1 MDLPAIQAALR
12 ERNIDA
18 WLFYDHHHRDPI
30 AYRVLGL
37 PQSLMV
43 TRRWFYLIPA
53 QGDPVKLVHK
63 IESGHL
69 DSLPGKKHLYAA
81 WPELFEN
88 LKLMLS
94 NHRDIAMEYS
104 PNNLVFTISLVDGG
118 TLELIRGLGKNV
130 VSSGDLVALFEATW
144 NAEQIKSHFAARDGI
159 DSITAA
165 AFQQIGQRARNGGV
179 KEHEMQQ
186 WLLEAFRREDLV
198 TEDPPVVAVNA
209 NSGNP
214 HYEPHAE
221 NSASIAEGDFVLL
234 DIWAKK
240 NTPGA
245 VYYDITWTGFVGSA
259 PSGRMRE
266 IFEVVR
272 GARDAGVKTVVEGIA
287 GGRTLCGWEVDRA
300 TRNHIKKSGFGEY
313 FIHRTGHSIGTSVH
327 ANGANMDDLEIHD
340 ERRILPNSCF
350 SIEPGIYLPEFG
362 VRSEVNVLVRQKS
375 AEVTG
380 KIQSEIVTI

>member
-1 MDLPAIQAALR
+1 MNLPAIQAALR

-37 PQSLMV
+37 PPDLMV

-53 QGDPVKLVHK
+53 RGEPIKLVHK

-69 DSLPGKKHLYAA
+69 DSLPGSKLQYAG
-81 WPELFEN
+81 WQELFDQV
-88 LKLMLS
+88 KVMLA
-94 NHRDIAMEYS
+94 NHRDVAMQYS

-130 VSSGDLVALFEATW
+130 VSSGDLVAQFEATLTE
-144 NAEQIKSHFAARDGI
+144 EQIKTHFAARDAV
-159 DSITAA
+159 DAITAA
-165 AFQQIGQRARNGGV
+165 AFQEIGRRVRNGGTN
-179 KEHEMQQ
+179 EYQIQQ
-186 WLLEAFRREDLV
+186 WFMEAFQRENLV
-198 TEDPPVVAVNA
+198 TDDPPIVAVNA
-209 NSGNP
+209 NSGDP
-214 HYEPHAE
+214 HYEPRAE
-221 NSASIAEGDFVLL
+221 TSTPIREGDFVLL
-234 DIWAKK
+234 DVWAKK

-245 VYYDITWTGFVGSA
+245 VYYDITWTGFVGKA
-259 PSGRMRE
+259 PSDRMQE
-266 IFEVVR
+266 IFTVVR
-272 GARDAGVKTVVEGIA
+272 EARDVGVKTVVEGVSAGTPIA
-287 GGRTLCGWEVDRA
+287 GWEVDQAARG
-300 TRNHIKKSGFGEY
+300 HIKKAGFEHY
-313 FIHRTGHSIGTSVH
+313 FIHRTGHSIGTEVH

-362 VRSEVNVLVRQKS
+362 VRSEVNVLVRPKA

-380 KIQSEIVTI
+380 KIQREIVII

>member
-1 MDLPAIQAALR
+1 MDLAAIQAALR

-37 PQSLMV
+37 PENLMV

-53 QGDPVKLVHK
+53 HGEPAKLVHK
-63 IESGHL
+63 IESKHL
-69 DSLPGKKHLYAA
+69 DSLPGKKLQYAA
-81 WPELFEN
+81 WQELFDN
-88 LKLMLS
+88 LKGLLA
-94 NHRDIAMEYS
+94 NQRDIAMQYS

-118 TLELIRGLGKNV
+118 TIELIRGLGKNV
-130 VSSGDLVALFEATW
+130 LSSGDLVALFEATW
-144 NAEQIKSHFAARDGI
+144 TEEQIKTHVAARDAI
-159 DSITAA
+159 DAITAA
-165 AFQQIGQRARNGGV
+165 AFQEIGRRARNGGTT
-179 KEHEMQQ
+179 EYAIQQ
-186 WLLEAFRREDLV
+186 WFLEAFQREHLV
-198 TEDPPVVAVNA
+198 TDDPPVVAVNA

-221 NSASIAEGDFVLL
+221 NSAPIREGDFVLL

-240 NTPGA
+240 NTPEA
-245 VYYDITWTGFVGSA
+245 VYYDITWTAFLGKT
-259 PSGRMRE
+259 PSDRMRE
-266 IFEVVR
+266 IFQVVR
-272 GARDAGVKTVVEGIA
+272 DARDQGVKTVQEAVAA
-287 GGRTLCGWEVDRA
+287 GRAISGWEVDRA
-300 TRNHIKKSGFGEY
+300 TRGHVKKAGYGEY
-313 FIHRTGHSIGTSVH
+313 FIHRTGHSIGTQVH

-362 VRSEVNVLVRQKS
+362 VRSEVNVLVRPKT

-380 KIQSEIVTI
+380 KIQREIVTI